1 MALTNISLSEITE
14 VHLQGLIAAEAAESL
29 YIEYKLKS
37 YGGTDEQRKELLAD
51 ISSFANAQGGDLV
64 IGMTAARGVPTGF
77 QAYTGDADSERLR
90 LESMARDGLDP
101 RISGLQT
108 RAIALAGGGVAIVV
122 RVPRGL
128 HGPHRII
135 YKSSNRFWMRSSAGK
150 FEPNVE
156 ELRQLFTAG
165 AQRRERILAFH
176 QERVQKILAGKAP
189 VPISK
194 ENALLVMHVV
204 PFNALDATNAVP
216 SRNLS
221 AMMPDLPPMARSSP
235 RHVVANFEGFVGGSN
250 ADPPPTEQR
259 AYVQLFRNG
268 TVESVAALSSGVQM
282 TMNLEGFIVRSA
294 GLYAN
299 TLNAGKVGPPYVVV
313 LSLVRAGDTSFV
325 TGQYRSATPV
335 PSDRDDY
342 HFPEVVLPTAPT
354 NDAETGPPLRPI
366 LDHLASLAGE
376 VGTPTFDGSGQ
387 YTLRIPPRY
396 ATP

>member
-1 MALTNISLSEITE
+1 MALTNIPLSEVTHA
-14 VHLQGLIAAEAAESL
+14 HLDRLIATEAAESL
-29 YIEYKLKS
+29 HIEYKS
-37 YGGTDEQRKELLAD
+37 QTYGGNDEQRKEFLAD
-51 ISSFANAQGGDLV
+51 ISSFANTQGGDLV

-77 QAYTGDADSERLR
+77 HAFTGDSDSERLR
-90 LESMARDGLDP
+90 LENMARDGLEP

-108 RAIALAGGGVAIVV
+108 RAIAMASGGVAIVV

-135 YKSSNRFWMRSSAGK
+135 YRGSNRFWMRSSAGK

-176 QERVQKILAGKAP
+176 QARVRRILAGKAP

-194 ENALLVMHVV
+194 EHALLIMHVV

-221 AMMPDLPPMARSSP
+221 VMMPDLPPMASSRP

-250 ADPPPTEQR
+250 AEPPPAEQR

-268 TVESVAALSSGVQM
+268 TVESVAALLGGVQR

-299 TLNAGKVGPPYVVV
+299 TLNAGDVGPPYVVV
-313 LSLVRAGDTSFV
+313 LSLVRASDASFV
-325 TGQYRSATPV
+325 TGQYTSATPV

-376 VGTPTFDGSGQ
+376 AGTPTFDGSGE
-387 YTLRIPPRY
+387 YTLKIPPRY
-396 ATP
+396 STP